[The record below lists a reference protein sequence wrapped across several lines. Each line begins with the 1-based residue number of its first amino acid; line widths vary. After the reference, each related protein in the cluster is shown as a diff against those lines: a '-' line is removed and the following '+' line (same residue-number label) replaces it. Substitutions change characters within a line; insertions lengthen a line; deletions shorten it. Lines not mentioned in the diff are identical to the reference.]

1 MPPDTLF
8 AHAERAFIGTL
19 LARDGDRMTFD
30 VAEAFGGEL
39 PDPLVVRDDLP
50 LPWRVSAPPDTEIG
64 LVVYERNGELL
75 VNPCTVVP
83 PASLRDALPPGTV
96 RPAPPPPPDPVPPA
110 PPEPLLRPLQ
120 QRLATTDASASV
132 RAGCQG
138 RCAGTLTL
146 RGRGGELLG
155 RGRVDLAARTGTL
168 AVRLTTAARRRVA
181 RHGRLAV
188 RLVVRLE
195 PALRP
200 VVHRLRLV
208 RRHG

>member
-1 MPPDTLF
+1 MF

-39 PDPLVVRDDLP
+39 PDPLVVRDEP
-50 LPWRVSAPPDTEIG
+50 SSTVGHGRPRRTRRSASSS
-64 LVVYERNGELL
+64 YEGDGELL
-75 VNPCTVVP
+75 VDRCGLVP

-120 QRLATTDASASV
+120 QRLATTDATASL